1 MNRWKPKD
9 PLKAATR
16 RARAQRLAGK
26 NARCACG
33 EDRPEALI
41 RRTKPIRCGAC
52 QRKRDGKATT
62 DEHHVAGQNNH
73 PLTVT
78 VPTNEHW
85 AVLTV
90 MQSDWSKTMRE
101 NPNGCPIM
109 AGAAMLRGAADTIIY
124 LIERGIDWV
133 IRLMET
139 VSAFLRQRWGDGWW
153 VKTPVG
159 EFAPKP

>member
-16 RARAQRLAGK
+16 RTRSRRLVGK
-26 NARCACG
+26 DARCACG
-33 EDRPEALI
+33 EARPEALI
-41 RRTKPIRCGAC
+41 RGTKPMRCAAC
-52 QRKRDGKATT
+52 QRKREGKATT

-101 NPNGCPIM
+101 NPSGCPIM

-124 LIERGIDWV
+124 LIEKGIDWV
-133 IRLMET
+133 IRLMEA

-153 VKTPVG
+153 LKTPIA
-159 EFAPKP
+159 EFAPRR